1 MVDARK
7 HDISTGMQ
15 SEQTNT
21 LLAGWEIRT
30 LV

>member
-7 HDISTGMQ
+7 HHISNGVQ